1 MALLKKLWQRLTGH
15 QGLIPTLAVVAEPHL
30 VHGYKG
36 DCPYPMGRA
45 VVLVG
50 PHLLQNT
57 LTGRQAVHGDST
69 AGADQMPGF
78 PWGVE
83 GCQK

>member
-45 VVLVG
+45 VV
-50 PHLLQNT
+50 
-57 LTGRQAVHGDST
+57 
-69 AGADQMPGF
+69 
-78 PWGVE
+78 E
-83 GCQK
+83 